1 MKNKEQIGKG
11 FDTML
16 PELTEYVIREL
27 KKVWGDQWWSELY
40 SRFFDDQKR
49 FYPEEGPDA
58 ELIKQFDIALCLN
71 TIYRCWQEVFRR
83 VLPKECR
90 TWVNELKNFRNE
102 YSHKDQNDFGES
114 DTERCL
120 DTMTRFCDSLN
131 LQCTDDIRAMYRKI
145 RYGSEQGS
153 TVISTP
159 PSQNLV
165 FDGNRNAVPGLP
177 SWRNIMEPHP
187 DVAQGLYRNAEF
199 AADLSQVA
207 RHEASIEYQDPIE
220 FFNRTY
226 ITEGMRNLLS
236 EALKRVNGIGGEP
249 VIQLKTAFGGG
260 KTHTMLAL
268 YHLLHGES
276 SLKELPQV
284 KELLDDAGVELKEVN
299 IAVIVGTSIDPTKPR
314 RPPNMPGI
322 TINTLWG
329 DIAAQLAYSV
339 GKPEIYN
346 IIKTADAKHVAP
358 GSGTLIELFK
368 QCGPCLILI
377 DELVAYGKKLYGA
390 NDLVSGTFDNM
401 ITFIQELTEA
411 ARACKNCLVVA
422 SIPESNIELGGDA
435 GQITLKEIEHTFGR
449 METVWKP
456 VAANEGYEV
465 VRRRLF
471 LNCKDEASRDMVCD
485 AFFRMYQNNPKQFP
499 VETKDPDYRERMKS
513 CYPIHP
519 EIFDRLYEDWAT
531 LERFQKTRGVLRF
544 MASVI
549 HDLWMKNDSSPMIMP
564 GSISLDNPD
573 IKNELTRYLDDNW
586 NSIVDNEVDG
596 TRSEPYQL
604 DKGETR
610 MGVCSAYRRVARTIF
625 LGSAPSEGRSNKGI
639 SANHIRLGVMV
650 SNDNMATINDAITKL
665 GTRLTYLYNSP
676 ADERYWFDT
685 SPTLKKVVQ
694 DIASNLPET
703 EITDEIKKRLI
714 RCKAGERIEVHVC
727 PSSIDVPD
735 EQRARLVLLPLE
747 SYYSKTSPSCDA
759 IRAATN
765 ILENH
770 GSNPRVHKNMIV
782 FLAPDSEMIDS
793 VKKEVALYLA
803 WKRIVDEADARDLTP
818 SKKEE
823 ARKSKQSKDKNIE
836 TKLNEAYPW
845 LLIPTT
851 DPSKPHE
858 TYLEPR
864 RLSSG
869 MESFISRALN
879 SLISSESLNETMAPF
894 PLKYELDNKLW
905 IDNNDISVKD
915 VWNAFTRYCYMPRL
929 KSFDVLT
936 NAISNGMTSGDFF
949 AIAGGKEND
958 EYLDLR
964 LKCSMGTSV
973 SLSDLLV
980 KKDVANEYERSH
992 APEPVKTE
1000 TPENPPAVP
1009 GPMTP
1014 SGTGPTEPGPGPKPV
1029 PSYKKFHLCKNLD
1042 TARVNREVGAI
1053 VDEILGPLQSID
1065 DAKITIYL
1073 DIEVESEKG
1082 IPKEKER
1089 TVKENCSTLRIN
1101 DYGFL

>member
-11 FDTML
+11 FDRIL
-16 PELTEYVIREL
+16 PELTEFVIREL

-40 SRFFDDQKR
+40 SRFYDEQKK
-49 FYPEEGPDA
+49 YYLQEGTDE

-71 TIYRCWQEVFRR
+71 AMNICWQEVFKR
-83 VLPKECR
+83 VLYKECR
-90 TWVNELKNFRNE
+90 TWVIELKNYRDK
-102 YSHKDQNDFGES
+102 YSHKDQTDFE
-114 DTERCL
+114 DADAERCL

-131 LQCTDDIRAMYRKI
+131 LPCTDDIRAMYRKI

-153 TVISTP
+153 TMVLIHSE
-159 PSQNLV
+159 QLIEEDN
-165 FDGNRNAVPGLP
+165 DRNAVPGLP
-177 SWRNIMEPHP
+177 SWRIIMEPHP

-199 AADLSQVA
+199 AADLSLVA
-207 RHEASIEYQDPIE
+207 RHEAKIEYQDPIE

-268 YHLLHGES
+268 YHLLRGEP
-276 SLKELPQV
+276 SLNELPQIRQ
-284 KELLDDAGVELKEVN
+284 LLDEVGVNLKEIN
-299 IAVIVGTSIDPTKPR
+299 IAVIVGTAMDPAKPR

-339 GKPEIYN
+339 GKSEIYN
-346 IIKTADAKHVAP
+346 LVKTADAKHVSP
-358 GSGTLIELFK
+358 GSETLINLFN

-377 DELVAYGKKLYGA
+377 DELVAYGKKLYGT

-411 ARACKNCLVVA
+411 ARACNNCLVVA
-422 SIPESNIELGGDA
+422 SIPESDIELGGDA
-435 GQITLKEIEHTFGR
+435 GKITLEAIEHTFGR

-471 LNCKDEASRDMVCD
+471 LNCKDESSRDNVCD
-485 AFFRMYQNNPKQFP
+485 AFYKMYQNNPKQFP
-499 VETKDPDYRERMKS
+499 VETKDPDYRERLKS

-531 LERFQKTRGVLRF
+531 LESFQKTRGVLRF

-549 HDLWMKNDSSPMIMP
+549 HDLWMKNDASPMIMP

-573 IKNELTRYLDDNW
+573 IKNELTRYLNESW

-596 TRSEPYQL
+596 IGSAPYQL
-604 DKGETR
+604 DKEDPR
-610 MGVCSAYRRVARTIF
+610 MGACSACRRVARTIF

-650 SNDNMATINDAITKL
+650 SNDNVATINDAITKL
-665 GTRLTYLYNSP
+665 GTKLTYLYNSP

-694 DIASNLPET
+694 DIAHNLPET
-703 EITDEIKKRLI
+703 EITDEIKKRLLQY
-714 RCKAGERIEVHVC
+714 KAKERIDVHVC
-727 PSSIDVPD
+727 PRSIDVPD
-735 EQRARLVLLPLE
+735 EQKARLVLLPLE
-747 SYYSKTSPSCDA
+747 SFYSQASPTCDA
-759 IRAATN
+759 VRAATN

-770 GSNPRVHKNMIV
+770 GTNPRVHKNMVV
-782 FLAPDSEMIDS
+782 FLAPDSEMIS
-793 VKKEVALYLA
+793 AVKKEVALYLA
-803 WKRIVDEADARDLTP
+803 WKRIVDEADERDLTR

-823 ARKSKQSKDKNIE
+823 AVKSKQSKDKSIGS
-836 TKLNEAYPW
+836 KLNEAYPW

-851 DPSKPHE
+851 DSSKPHE
-858 TYLEPR
+858 IFLDAR

-879 SLISSESLNETMAPF
+879 SLISNESLNENYAPS

-905 IDNNDISVKD
+905 IQNKDISIKE
-915 VWNAFTRYCYMPRL
+915 VWNTFTRYCYMPRL
-929 KSFDVLT
+929 KSFDVLA
-936 NAISNGMTSGDFF
+936 NAISKGMMSGDYF
-949 AIAGGKEND
+949 AIAGGKEGD
-958 EYLDLR
+958 KYLDLR
-964 LKCSMGTSV
+964 LKCPMGTSV
-973 SLSDLLV
+973 NLSDLLV
-980 KKDVANEYERSH
+980 KKEIAEEFVKSH
-992 APEPVKTE
+992 APEPKKPQ
-1000 TPENPPAVP
+1000 TPENPPTTTDGDNP
-1009 GPMTP
+1009 PIPTP
-1014 SGTGPTEPGPGPKPV
+1014 PGPGPTPTQT
-1029 PSYKKFHLCKNLD
+1029 YKRFHLSKNLD
-1042 TARVNREVGAI
+1042 LTRVNRDVGAI
-1053 VDEILGPLQSID
+1053 VDEILSHLQSIE
-1065 DAKITIYL
+1065 DANITIYI
-1073 DIEVESEKG
+1073 DIEAESEKG
-1082 IPKEKER
+1082 IPKDKER
-1089 TVKENCSTLRIN
+1089 TIKENCTTLKV
-1101 DYGFL
+1101 DQYDFY